1 MMPLAVVM
9 TAATAGYVALMLW
22 APVWAVWLPA
32 GL

>member
-9 TAATAGYVALMLW
+9 TAACAAYLGFVFL
-22 APVWAVWLPA
+22 APVWAVWLPT